1 MTQPATAEAVELILV
16 VELVDMLTKQLLALV
31 RAVLELL

>member
-1 MTQPATAEAVELILV
+1 VEVVELTLV

-31 RAVLELL
+31 RAGQELL